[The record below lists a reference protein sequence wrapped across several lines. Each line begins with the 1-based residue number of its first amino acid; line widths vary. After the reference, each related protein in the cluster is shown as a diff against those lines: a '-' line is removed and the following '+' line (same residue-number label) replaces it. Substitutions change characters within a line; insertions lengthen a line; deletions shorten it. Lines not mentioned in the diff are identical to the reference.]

1 MTPVFAVSR
10 EGTDLDTTCR
20 EGWASVAFPDR
31 NGQLPAEEHAWVSA
45 SQRGERQAFARLVER
60 YWDSLY
66 RWLYHLTRD
75 RHTAEDLVQETFLK
89 AFRGLKRF
97 EAGSNFKAWLF
108 RIAHNSFA
116 NHRRANARARQAL
129 PADAVERGDGPAE
142 QVVSREALQLLA
154 RAVAKLPDDFR
165 AAFLLR
171 AEEDLSFREIAGVL
185 GLTEE
190 TARWRVYKARQKL
203 VSVLAPQL
211 DFSLPA
217 LAPRGGGGEPRRD
230 SEQS

>member
-1 MTPVFAVSR
+1 MMPSSWKPRV
-10 EGTDLDTTCR
+10 GTDLDTTCR
-20 EGWASVAFPDR
+20 REWASVALPDA
-31 NGQLPAEEHAWVSA
+31 NGKLRAEEHAWVSA

-60 YWDSLY
+60 YWDRLY

-75 RHTAEDLVQETFLK
+75 QHAAEDLVQETFLK

-108 RIAHNSFA
+108 CIAHNSFA
-116 NHRRANARARQAL
+116 NFRRANARPRLVL
-129 PADAVERGDGPAE
+129 PDDVTEVTEGPVERA
-142 QVVSREALQLLA
+142 VSRESLQLLA
-154 RAVAKLPDDFR
+154 KAVEKLPADFR

-171 AEEDLSFREIAGVL
+171 AEENLSFREIANVL

-190 TARWRVYKARQKL
+190 TARWRVHKARHKL

-211 DFSLPA
+211 DQSS
-217 LAPRGGGGEPRRD
+217 LAPRGAGEAPRRNP
-230 SEQS
+230 EQS